1 MTPLTYRIARETAA
15 WRDAYRRFGA
25 KPAEHRSDIEALAVR
40 LPKEFRFEGT
50 EVFVCRVGADVVLS
64 RD

>member
-1 MTPLTYRIARETAA
+1 MTAQTCLVACEISA

-25 KPAEHRSDIEALAVR
+25 KPAEDRSDIEALAVR